1 MTLALTEITYAEGHV
16 ENAEG
21 LERSTT
27 DDNKSVRATLIY
39 CLNRACAHRLLL
51 TRTGHTR
58 STCFKF
64 QK

>member
-1 MTLALTEITYAEGHV
+1 MTLALTEITYVEGHV

-27 DDNKSVRATLIY
+27 DTKSVRATLTD
-39 CLNRACAHRLLL
+39 CLSRARAHRLLL
-51 TRTGHTR
+51 TRTQHAR